1 MHIVM
6 HITRLLFIFLK
17 PFGTMFY
24 IFKHVY
30 PFGYYYIIIKYI
42 QKSQFDIQN
51 QYEEV

>member
-1 MHIVM
+1 M

-17 PFGTMFY
+17 PFETMFY

-42 QKSQFDIQN
+42 QN